1 MAFEDFASINI
12 QINIQDLYK
21 NINTDIPAL
30 LFLHL

>member
-21 NINTDIPAL
+21 KYK
-30 LFLHL
+30 H